1 MSFTRENYLACC
13 LYLVLGVRNNEL
25 CQAPWTEFDL
35 ENAIREIPKE
45 RTKNGISL
53 IIPLPRQAVV
63 EWLQEIKI
71 RALDSDY
78 VFPSRRRFKNPYM
91 GSDTIT
97 TAIKYLFGQDKAR
110 PTKNKIKSADYFVVH
125 DLRRTS
131 RTLASAEEV
140 DGQVTE
146 RCLNHKLEGVK
157 GIYNRHDFQEERRE
171 AHQKVADRIHHM
183 L

>member
-110 PTKNKIKSADYFVVH
+110 PTKNKIKSVDYFVVH
-125 DLRRTS
+125 DLRRTF
-131 RTLASAEEV
+131 RTRLLL
-140 DGQVTE
+140 
-146 RCLNHKLEGVK
+146 RKLTARSQ
-157 GIYNRHDFQEERRE
+157 ND
-171 AHQKVADRIHHM
+171 A
-183 L
+183 